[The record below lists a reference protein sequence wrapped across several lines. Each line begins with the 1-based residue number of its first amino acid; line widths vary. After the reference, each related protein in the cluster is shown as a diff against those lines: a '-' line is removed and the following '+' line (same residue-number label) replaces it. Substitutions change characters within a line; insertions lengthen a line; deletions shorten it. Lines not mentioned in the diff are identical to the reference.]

1 MQFTSTALLFI
12 LAMTSVAVTSVSAE
26 DAKIG
31 GLRGGPS
38 EVAGEESPV
47 SKVNRLLSEDMV
59 VDFKRGMG
67 LKKDFELSMQ
77 EIDSGEGSF
86 EANGRVYSLS
96 GLTPYNVYADG
107 VDSML
112 VDGEVIP
119 LMNHTTTF
127 LGEDLD
133 GGTTFLVVKGTK
145 GEVRDIDFVNADGS
159 VTQITEVAAG
169 IYATVPPDAY
179 DLEADSSVFL
189 GGDYTKDPKGLV
201 PPSGRTLLE
210 APATNAT
217 RQDERSLQA
226 SCSSFRNLEVA
237 IAFDSSF
244 CARFGGYNRAREEVE
259 RIVTTASTSWYR
271 RPGLCVNVLINRL
284 EGHCDSGSDPYNR
297 GAIASGCDGAGMLQF
312 FRNYW
317 NQNRRTIPR
326 DAAHLFRS
334 SPFTNAPFIGCATI
348 GALCDTES
356 YGVNDFSQTQMSSTL
371 RRAVLFAHELGHNAG
386 ASELGNFEGV
396 NYIMEMTVDHPGNNG
411 FSQTSKTSI
420 LNYINSGINCIGTV
434 PAATP
439 YYFYSAHSTYLGAR
453 DNGGVKLLPRA
464 REWERWTVVSTGSGR
479 IALQSFHGNY
489 LSARSDGRIGLAP
502 YALEWEEWT
511 VVHIGDGSV
520 AFRSWRGT
528 YLSARP
534 DGSVRQMNNNQVW
547 EHWRAYT

>member
-1 MQFTSTALLFI
+1 
-12 LAMTSVAVTSVSAE
+12 
-26 DAKIG
+26 
-31 GLRGGPS
+31 
-38 EVAGEESPV
+38 
-47 SKVNRLLSEDMV
+47 
-59 VDFKRGMG
+59 
-67 LKKDFELSMQ
+67 
-77 EIDSGEGSF
+77 
-86 EANGRVYSLS
+86 
-96 GLTPYNVYADG
+96 
-107 VDSML
+107 
-112 VDGEVIP
+112 
-119 LMNHTTTF
+119 
-127 LGEDLD
+127 
-133 GGTTFLVVKGTK
+133 
-145 GEVRDIDFVNADGS
+145 
-159 VTQITEVAAG
+159 
-169 IYATVPPDAY
+169 
-179 DLEADSSVFL
+179 
-189 GGDYTKDPKGLV
+189 
-201 PPSGRTLLE
+201 
-210 APATNAT
+210 
-217 RQDERSLQA
+217 
-226 SCSSFRNLEVA
+226 
-237 IAFDSSF
+237 
-244 CARFGGYNRAREEVE
+244 
-259 RIVTTASTSWYR
+259 
-271 RPGLCVNVLINRL
+271 
-284 EGHCDSGSDPYNR
+284 
-297 GAIASGCDGAGMLQF
+297 
-312 FRNYW
+312 
-317 NQNRRTIPR
+317 
-326 DAAHLFRS
+326 
-334 SPFTNAPFIGCATI
+334 
-348 GALCDTES
+348 
-356 YGVNDFSQTQMSSTL
+356 MSSTL